1 MADRREL
8 IPVAPEPPRAFPL
21 SIVVFCDRCGVEV
34 EHDYV
39 VHDLMTREQR
49 LAVAREHMAR
59 NEGWSCTA
67 SGDYCPDCGRGDCTG
82 EDCRT
87 DRPAPEEITVLCAGC
102 VGFEHCDGREGGCD
116 CTCGLA
122 PNWADIRPE
131 PPDWP

>member
-1 MADRREL
+1 VRVREL
-8 IPVAPEPPRAFPL
+8 IPELLDHGLDSEVYIGKGVGPLEQVTSKVSTEPLTTFPL

-67 SGDYCPDCGRGDCTG
+67 DGDFCPK
-82 EDCRT
+82 
-87 DRPAPEEITVLCAGC
+87 
-102 VGFEHCDGREGGCD
+102 HK
-116 CTCGLA
+116 
-122 PNWADIRPE
+122 PE
-131 PPDWP
+131 PAGTEAGR